1 MEQQLLD
8 GDVGLSALCSELR
21 RQHTCA
27 KFTYKIREG
36 MEMAD
41 RNKECKRCRFSVA
54 VYMLLYRIFLFFF
67 FLFLL
72 LKNVKNS
79 FPKKKKRKRKDFHRQ
94 FCRKFLTVS
103 PAELIAYRMSIFF
116 SFSGDYKLGFLQA
129 SCPICGSAA
138 GEALLKP
145 TVSYEV

>member
-41 RNKECKRCRFSVA
+41 RNKERKRCRFSVA
-54 VYMLLYRIFLFFF
+54 VYMLLYNRESI
-67 FLFLL
+67 
-72 LKNVKNS
+72 
-79 FPKKKKRKRKDFHRQ
+79 
-94 FCRKFLTVS
+94 
-103 PAELIAYRMSIFF
+103 LIISET
-116 SFSGDYKLGFLQA
+116 ST
-129 SCPICGSAA
+129 
-138 GEALLKP
+138 P
-145 TVSYEV
+145 T

>member
-1 MEQQLLD
+1 MQSSPIKSGREWKWLT
-8 GDVGLSALCSELR
+8 E
-21 RQHTCA
+21 
-27 KFTYKIREG
+27 IRSVNA
-36 MEMAD
+36 AD
-41 RNKECKRCRFSVA
+41 SV
-54 VYMLLYRIFLFFF
+54 LLYICCCTGFSFFF
-67 FLFLL
+67 FSFFL